1 MDVNG
6 NIKVYQS
13 ENGNILDAIQVSKNN
28 LGSITDI
35 TYLNNNSYIGFAYT
49 FVSGQTI
56 QSMVVEYVFNGNNL
70 NFEQNKV
77 YNLPILNY
85 PYFFFYNV
93 VQYSENYQILFV
105 MNVNNEMIYQ
115 FNCSTGNF
123 SLNFRSA
130 NNGKKYARI

>member
-49 FVSGQTI
+49 
-56 QSMVVEYVFNGNNL
+56 
-70 NFEQNKV
+70 
-77 YNLPILNY
+77 
-85 PYFFFYNV
+85 
-93 VQYSENYQILFV
+93 
-105 MNVNNEMIYQ
+105 
-115 FNCSTGNF
+115 
-123 SLNFRSA
+123 
-130 NNGKKYARI
+130 